1 MVKWKAEGKVDG
13 DSDDLVRLYLGL
25 KLAMKGK
32 DVGGS
37 ITLHLMNQWKKSILK
52 EVSLTRGFYV
62 NKADMPELN
71 KDERVQKWL
80 RNLYDVVDWPADLE
94 PDEFWLVS
102 DSCDKQPLGDVMRLE
117 LKVATVSKAPRQNG
131 GPQPPFN
138 ASPANALPAL
148 ASPSAKECSEP
159 APPANKRRRI

>member
-1 MVKWKAEGKVDG
+1 MAEKLVRADAHAAMDIPHDRVLKNAAAKAVVKWKAEGKVDG

-37 ITLHLMNQWKKSILK
+37 ITPHLMNQWNKSILK

-62 NKADMPELN
+62 VNKADMPELD

-80 RNLYDVVDWPADLE
+80 RNPYDVVDWPADLE

-117 LKVATVSKAPRQNG
+117 LKVVLQYQHP
-131 GPQPPFN
+131 
-138 ASPANALPAL
+138 
-148 ASPSAKECSEP
+148 
-159 APPANKRRRI
+159 